1 MGGRTGPGRVTW
13 VTWRPCYL
21 AALSSA
27 GVRAFTTSSANL
39 RWPASSF
46 SAKSYALATTSSGLG
61 SLSASGTFT
70 DGSLGVTDWTVST
83 QVLIASMT
91 VSWLLRTVFR
101 ISSCTSCWVLGMMCA
116 LLFGFVVANYTK
128 HRVGMSSGVL
138 GIGSSA

>member
-27 GVRAFTTSSANL
+27 GVGALTPSSANL

-83 QVLIASMT
+83 QDLIASMT
-91 VSWLLRTVFR
+91 VSWLLRTVLR
-101 ISSCTSCWVLGMMCA
+101 ISSCTSCGVLGMMCA
-116 LLFGFVVANYTK
+116 LLFGFVVLT
-128 HRVGMSSGVL
+128 
-138 GIGSSA
+138 IPSAGLRCQA